1 MKKRI
6 SHKKFS
12 IVKRI
17 SITNIIIF
25 TIACAISVAATLK
38 LNIEYHINRDAQ
50 MMKVYI
56 SNTQSSID
64 NMLKDM
70 GRVSLIAFSDQKVQS
85 ILKDVDYSFSEK
97 INNEEYLTKLYSSMI
112 SIRDDVKGIYI
123 FNRDEMIFY
132 NDIDNPFLGFDWNV
146 NSFYEDVKNN
156 SDLSADISG
165 CHMYVDG
172 LPEGFRYTATYTKD
186 IFQNNN
192 IYLVRPIRSFD
203 PFEII
208 GYIALRTPVQTLKD
222 ICDNY
227 LEDDIS
233 YMITDENNTIAC
245 CSTDELI
252 SRNLIET
259 HPELLSKMNEQNGS
273 FSIMLADTKYLCS
286 YQHSDYSNTC
296 LVTLKPYEA
305 IYNEMN
311 ILVFTCV
318 SVFLISAIFILFSVY
333 VFTRKNLRRLTDFS
347 IDIKNFQPD
356 DLTRH
361 YDVGYMDEVG
371 VLKDSFNKM
380 IQRLNDLVISE
391 YQAKDELQKAEI
403 SEQKMAM
410 LYLKQQINPHF
421 LYNTLDMIRLKA
433 AINKDTEVSQM
444 LMKLVSFYR
453 LSTKVHSSMVTVRQE
468 VNMLDAYMSLMCY
481 RYSDIVYHSNVDQ
494 DTLETEIPNFI
505 LQPLLENSLLHGL
518 KDRRYRG
525 TITLVISRIYEDI
538 EKLLIE
544 IIDDGIGIP
553 DEKLQELNTYSQ
565 KNKEALFRVEE
576 QTQED
581 RSHLGVI
588 NVIGRLKLYY
598 HDDCEIIYTRNE
610 AGGTTVMIKIR
621 TVSEPY
627 E

>member
-1 MKKRI
+1 MKKR
-6 SHKKFS
+6 SLRKKIS
-12 IVKRI
+12 IVTRI

-25 TIACAISVAATLK
+25 TAACALSIAATLK

-50 MMKVYI
+50 MMNVYI

-85 ILKDVDYSFSEK
+85 ILKGTDYTFSERMS
-97 INNEEYLTKLYSSMI
+97 NEEYLTKLYSSMI

-172 LPEGFRYTATYTKD
+172 LPEGFRYTVAYAKD

-192 IYLVRPIRSFD
+192 IYLVRPIRSFE

-208 GYIALRTPVQTLKD
+208 GYIALRTPIQTLKD

-245 CSTDELI
+245 CSNDELI
-252 SRNLIET
+252 NQNMAET
-259 HPELLSKMNEQNGS
+259 YPELLSKMNEQNSS

-286 YQHSDYSNTC
+286 YQRSDYSNTC

-311 ILVFTCV
+311 ILVITCI
-318 SVFLISAIFILFSVY
+318 SVFLVSAIFILLSVY
-333 VFTRKNLRRLTDFS
+333 AFTRKNLRRLTDFS
-347 IDIKNFQPD
+347 VDIKNFQPD

-361 YDVGYMDEVG
+361 YEVGYMDEVG

-380 IQRLNDLVISE
+380 IKRLNDLVISE
-391 YQAKDELQKAEI
+391 YQARDELQKAEI

-433 AINKDTEVSQM
+433 AINKDKEVSQM

-453 LSTKVHSSMVTVRQE
+453 LSTKVHSSMVTVQQE
-468 VNMLDAYMSLMCY
+468 VDMLDAYMSLMCY
-481 RYSDIVYHSNVDQ
+481 RYSDIVYYSNIAQ
-494 DTLETEIPNFI
+494 DTLEVEIPNFI

-518 KDRRYRG
+518 KDRRYKG
-525 TITLVISRIYEDI
+525 TITLQICKKNET
-538 EKLLIE
+538 LLIE

-553 DEKLQELNTYSQ
+553 DDKLKELNAYG
-565 KNKEALFRVEE
+565 KNDKEALFRVEA
-576 QTQED
+576 QSQEE

-588 NVIGRLKLYY
+588 NVISRLKLYY
-598 HDDCEIIYTRNE
+598 HEYCEIVYRKNE
-610 AGGTTVMIKIR
+610 TGGTTVTIKIK
-621 TVSEPY
+621 VSEAH

>member
-1 MKKRI
+1 MKRRI
-6 SHKKFS
+6 SRKKIS

-25 TIACAISVAATLK
+25 TIACMLSITAILK
-38 LNIEYHINRDAQ
+38 LNIEYHIERDAQ

-56 SNTQSSID
+56 SNTQSSIN

-85 ILKDVDYSFSEK
+85 ILKGSDYSFSEK
-97 INNEEYLTKLYSSMI
+97 MSNEEYLTKLYSSMI

-123 FNRDEMIFY
+123 FNKEEMIFY
-132 NDIDNPFLGFDWNV
+132 NDVDEAFLGFEWKVD
-146 NSFYEDVKNN
+146 SFFQEVKNN
-156 SDLSADISG
+156 SDLSMDISG

-172 LPEGFRYTATYTKD
+172 LPDGFRYNSVYLKE
-186 IFQNNN
+186 ISQMNN
-192 IYLVRPIRSFD
+192 IYLVRPIRSFE

-208 GYIALRTPVQTLKD
+208 GYIALRTPIATIQK

-227 LEDDIS
+227 LEDDVS
-233 YMITDENNTIAC
+233 YIIADENNTIAC
-245 CSTDELI
+245 SSDQDVI
-252 SRNLIET
+252 SQNLADT
-259 HPELLSKMNEQNGS
+259 YPELLSKSTGGDGA
-273 FSIMLADTKYLCS
+273 FSIVLDGTKYLCA
-286 YQHSDYSNTC
+286 YQRSEYSDMV
-296 LVTLKPYEA
+296 LLTLKPYDA
-305 IYNEMN
+305 IYGEMS
-311 ILVFTCV
+311 ILVITCI
-318 SVFLISAIFILFSVY
+318 SVFIVSAVVILFSVY
-333 VFTRKNLRRLTDFS
+333 AFTRKNLRRLTEFS
-347 IDIKNFQPD
+347 MDIKNFQPD

-361 YDVGYMDEVG
+361 YEVGYMDEVG

-380 IQRLNDLVISE
+380 IRRLNDLVISE
-391 YQAKDELQKAEI
+391 YQARDELQKAEI

-433 AINKDTEVSQM
+433 AINKDAEVSQM

-453 LSTKVHSSMVTVRQE
+453 LSTKVHSPMVTVSQE

-481 RYSDIVYHSNVDQ
+481 RYSDIEYCSKIDP

-518 KDRRYRG
+518 KDRRYKG
-525 TITLVISRIYEDI
+525 TIILEVFENKED
-538 EKLLIE
+538 KLCIH

-553 DEKLQELNTYSQ
+553 EDKLRELNTYGT
-565 KNKEALFRVEE
+565 NDKEVLFRDEAK
-576 QTQED
+576 TQKE

-588 NVIGRLKLYY
+588 NVISRLKLYY
-598 HDDCEIIYTRNE
+598 HDNCEIIYKRNE
-610 AGGTTVMIKIR
+610 TGGTTVIIEIR
-621 TVSEPY
+621 TVREVK
-627 E
+627 